1 VKRILKWT
9 AGIVAVL
16 VAGCLLLFLV
26 AYFRST
32 NDCEKR
38 AAGAAAQTGP
48 TMKAITYCDYGEA
61 DVLRLEDLPKPV
73 PKDDQVL
80 VRVRAASVNP
90 LDWHFMLGKPLFM
103 RAMAGLR
110 KPEDTRLGVDYS
122 GTVEAVG
129 KNVTRFKPGDD
140 VFGGGD
146 GAFAQYVVQRAEG
159 GLAPKPANVS
169 FEQAAAVPI
178 AGITALQSLRDR
190 AQVHAGQKVL
200 INGASGGVGTFAV
213 QIAKSYG
220 ALVTGVCSGRNAEM
234 VRALGADAVIDYTKE
249 DFTLRPE
256 RYDVVVDN
264 VGNRPPGEL
273 RRALTHDGTFIMV
286 GGGGPNDHPWLG
298 PMGNLATMKLTAP
311 FVSQKIGFFMAQMK
325 KDDLQVL
332 ADLMA
337 SGKVTP
343 VIDRK
348 YPLSETAEAM
358 RYLMQGHAH
367 GKVVITVD

>member
-1 VKRILKWT
+1 
-9 AGIVAVL
+9 
-16 VAGCLLLFLV
+16 
-26 AYFRST
+26 
-32 NDCEKR
+32 
-38 AAGAAAQTGP
+38 
-48 TMKAITYCDYGEA
+48 M
-61 DVLRLEDLPKPV
+61 
-73 PKDDQVL
+73 
-80 VRVRAASVNP
+80 
-90 LDWHFMLGKPLFM
+90 
-103 RAMAGLR
+103 
-110 KPEDTRLGVDYS
+110 
-122 GTVEAVG
+122 
-129 KNVTRFKPGDD
+129 
-140 VFGGGD
+140 
-146 GAFAQYVVQRAEG
+146 
-159 GLAPKPANVS
+159 S

-178 AGITALQSLRDR
+178 AGITALQALRDR

-220 ALVTGVCSGRNAEM
+220 AQVTGVCSGRSAEL
-234 VRALGADAVIDYTKE
+234 VRSLGADAVIDYTKE

-256 RYDVVVDN
+256 RYDILLDN

-273 RRALTHDGTFIMV
+273 RRALTRDGTFIMV

-298 PMGNLATMKLTAP
+298 PMANLATMKVTAP

-337 SGKVTP
+337 AGKLTP

-348 YPLSETAEAM
+348 YPLSETALAM

-367 GKVVITVD
+367 GKVIITVD

>member
-1 VKRILKWT
+1 
-9 AGIVAVL
+9 
-16 VAGCLLLFLV
+16 
-26 AYFRST
+26 
-32 NDCEKR
+32 
-38 AAGAAAQTGP
+38 
-48 TMKAITYCDYGEA
+48 
-61 DVLRLEDLPKPV
+61 
-73 PKDDQVL
+73 
-80 VRVRAASVNP
+80 VRAASVNP

-110 KPEDTRLGVDYS
+110 KPADTRLGTDFS

-146 GAFAQYVVQRAEG
+146 GAFAQYLVARAEG
-159 GLAPKPANVS
+159 SVAPKPANVS
-169 FEQAAAVPI
+169 FEQAGAVAI

-220 ALVTGVCSGRNAEM
+220 AQVTGVCSGRNAEM
-234 VRALGADAVIDYTKE
+234 VRSLGADAVIDYTKE

-256 RYDVVVDN
+256 RYDVVIDN

-273 RRALTHDGTFIMV
+273 RRALTPDGMFIMV

-298 PMGNLATMKLTAP
+298 PMSNLAIMKITAP
-311 FVSQKIGFFMAQMK
+311 FTSQKIGFFMAQMK

-343 VIDRK
+343 VLDRK

-358 RYLMQGHAH
+358 RYLEQGHAR